1 MFNDEGGVD
10 STVSSSSTRRA
21 RFSRGTLAG
30 PLAARATDAVLRAV
44 GRLPDED
51 FVVFRFA
58 VAFRAVVRPDVRG
71 DFRAGLRAL
80 GRFAP
85 RPLAVF
91 FVERVEAAARP
102 PLRLAIVRCPF
113 EP

>member
-1 MFNDEGGVD
+1 MFKDDGGVD

-21 RFSRGTLAG
+21 RFRRGTL
-30 PLAARATDAVLRAV
+30 PARIADAVLRAV
-44 GRLPDED
+44 GRLPDDD

-58 VAFRAVVRPDVRG
+58 VAFRAAL
-71 DFRAGLRAL
+71 RAGLRGDLRAALRVL
-80 GRFAP
+80 GRFAA
-85 RPLAVF
+85 RPSAVF
-91 FVERVEAAARP
+91 FVGRVEAAARP

>member
-1 MFNDEGGVD
+1 MFSDEGGVD
-10 STVSSSSTRRA
+10 STVSPSSTRRA
-21 RFSRGTLAG
+21 RFSRGTLAARV
-30 PLAARATDAVLRAV
+30 AAAVLRAV
-44 GRLPDED
+44 GRLPDDD

-58 VAFRAVVRPDVRG
+58 VAFRAVVRADL
-71 DFRAGLRAL
+71 RAGLRAL
-80 GRFAP
+80 GRLAA
-85 RPLAVF
+85 RRLAVF